1 VAARWRSILLTPN
14 VLGKD
19 GVSALSREIARAL
32 PEPALIIS
40 LHDAPVAAVR
50 SPAGLEVQGARGSR
64 GAFLFSALQAARR
77 SSRDVAIVCSHLHL
91 APVARAAAML
101 AGHGARPTV
110 VLCGIEAWVT
120 ARPLERWALH
130 ASNVTAISQHTVDR
144 FRAANRHLRDVP
156 VTICHPGLPAA
167 AAAACRLA
175 RGTRRCCFDV
185 RCAREGR
192 PRRSRRRR

>member
-19 GVSALSREIARAL
+19 GGLRCRARSRAL

-77 SSRDVAIVCSHLHL
+77 SSRDVTIACSHLHL

-101 AGHGARPTV
+101 AGRGARPTV

-130 ASNVTAISQHTVDR
+130 GSNVTAISSTPSIDSGRRIGTCGRPGDR
-144 FRAANRHLRDVP
+144 LPSRA
-156 VTICHPGLPAA
+156 PAA
-167 AAAACRLA
+167 TRCGGAGAWTIADCAHRRA
-175 RGTRRCCFDV
+175 YVRGGAQRHD
-185 RCAREGR
+185 A
-192 PRRSRRRR
+192 